1 MLLLHNIGH
10 RQNSNYNSPEEIEN
24 TDEQLGFDGIYLNV
38 WAHRHLLKKKRKGPT
53 ILFVMGNTIGGDN
66 AFDSGMPRELYCD
79 WNKIMDLVQ
88 NYGCELGWHTWSH
101 PDLTALP
108 AEKIKEEV
116 TPPIPM
122 KYFAYPYGNV
132 NDRVEHIVRE
142 AGFEEAWSVTQGHGG
157 PFQRNRNY
165 LNW

>member
-10 RQNSNYNSPEEIEN
+10 RINSNYNSPEEIEA

-38 WAHRHLLKKKRKGPT
+38 WTHRHLLKKPRKGPT
-53 ILFVMGNTIGGDN
+53 VLFVMGNTIGGDN
-66 AFDSGMPRELYCD
+66 SFDAGMPRELYCD

-101 PDLTALP
+101 RNLTELSD
-108 AEKIKEEV
+108 EEV
-116 TPPIPM
+116 RKEVRPPIPM
-122 KYFAYPYGNV
+122 KWFAYPYGNV
-132 NDRVEHIVRE
+132 DERVEKIVRE
-142 AGFEEAWSVTQGHGG
+142 EGYEDAWSVVQGHGG
-157 PFQRNRNY
+157 PFQRKRPY